1 MKELRELAKSLLTSK
16 TVNLVIGYE
25 EVADPARWPEE
36 GPRGVRPAFVTDP
49 ADADR
54 LVFDSRC
61 VQNLATYLSPRRTHL
76 VALGKAAV
84 VVKGCDA
91 RAVAG
96 LVREGQVRR
105 EDVVLIGVR
114 CGGVVRDPRRGPGL
128 TEQDVSDRCAGC
140 EDREPKLFDHVVGTL
155 PPAPPSSTRRAD
167 ALARLAGMSA
177 AERWTFWKETLSR
190 CVRCYACRE
199 ICPMCF
205 CVQCIADRNR
215 PQWLDTSPTTR
226 GNVAWHM
233 TRALHQAG
241 RCVDCLEC
249 ERACPERIPLGLL
262 GRHVAQAVERRFGYR
277 ASADPAVPAP
287 LGVYRTDDEEEFI
300 L

>member
-1 MKELRELAKSLLTSK
+1 MTELRELARSLLESGK
-16 TVNLVIGYE
+16 VKVVIGWE
-25 EVADPARWPEE
+25 PVEGAGWPEE
-36 GPRGVRPAFVTDP
+36 APRGVRPAFVTDP
-49 ADADR
+49 RDAER

-61 VQNLATYLSPRRTHL
+61 VQNLAAYLSPRRQHL
-76 VALGKAAV
+76 AALGKAAV

-96 LVREGQVRR
+96 LVREGQLRR
-105 EDVVLIGVR
+105 EDVVVIGVR
-114 CGGVVRDPRRGPGL
+114 CGGVVRDPARGPGL

-140 EDREPKLFDHVVGTL
+140 EDREPRLFDHLVGEL
-155 PPAPPSSTRRAD
+155 PPPPPRSTRRAD
-167 ALARLAGMSA
+167 ALARLEKMTP
-177 AERWTFWKETLSR
+177 AERWEFWKAELSR

-215 PQWLDTSPTTR
+215 PQWLDTSPTLR
-226 GNVAWHM
+226 GNVAWHV
-233 TRALHQAG
+233 TRALHAAG

-249 ERACPERIPLGLL
+249 ERACPEDLPLGLL
-262 GRHVAQAVERRFGYR
+262 GRHVAQVVERRFGHR
-277 ASADPAVPAP
+277 SSADPAVPGP
-287 LGVYRTDDEEEFI
+287 LGVYRTEDEEEFI

>member
-1 MKELRELAKSLLTSK
+1 MKELRELARSLLASGAVK
-16 TVNLVIGYE
+16 VVIGYE
-25 EVADPARWPEE
+25 EIPTARWPEE

-54 LVFDSRC
+54 LVFDARC
-61 VQNLATYLSPRRTHL
+61 VQNLATYLNPRRQHV

-96 LVREGQVRR
+96 LVREAQLRR

-114 CGGVVRDPRRGPGL
+114 CGGVVRDPSRGAL
-128 TEQDVSDRCAGC
+128 SEEDVSDRCGGC
-140 EDREPKLFDHVVGTL
+140 EEREPKLFDHLVGAL
-155 PPAPPSSTRRAD
+155 PPPPPRSTRRAD
-167 ALARLAGMSA
+167 ALARLAKMTA
-177 AERWTFWKETLSR
+177 AERWEFWKESLSR

-205 CVQCIADRNR
+205 CVQCVADRNR
-215 PQWLDTSPTTR
+215 PQWVDCSPTVR
-226 GNVAWHM
+226 GNVAWHL

-249 ERACPERIPLGLL
+249 ERACPEGIPLGLL
-262 GRHVAQAVERRFGYR
+262 GRHVAQVVERRFGYR
-277 ASADPAVPAP
+277 TCADPAVPAP
-287 LGVYRTDDEEEFI
+287 LGVYRTDDEEGFI
-300 L
+300 T

>member
-1 MKELRELAKSLLTSK
+1 MNELRELARSLLAAGSVK
-16 TVNLVIGYE
+16 VVIGYE
-25 EVADPARWPEE
+25 NADAAGWPDE
-36 GPRGVRPAFVTDP
+36 GPHRVRPSFITDP
-49 ADADR
+49 AQADR

-61 VQNLATYLSPRRTHL
+61 VQNLAAYLNPRRAHL
-76 VALGKAAV
+76 VSLGKPAV

-96 LVREGQVRR
+96 LLREGQLRR

-114 CGGVVRDPRRGPGL
+114 CGGVVRDPALGPGL
-128 TEQDVSDRCAGC
+128 TEEEVSDRCAGC
-140 EDREPKLFDHVVGTL
+140 EDREPRLFDHAVGVL
-155 PPAPPSSTRRAD
+155 PPAPPSATRRSD
-167 ALARLAGMSA
+167 ALARLEQMSPA
-177 AERWTFWKETLSR
+177 QRWAFWKEHLAR

-215 PQWLDTSPTTR
+215 PQWLDSSPTPR
-226 GNVAWHM
+226 GNVAWHL

-249 ERACPERIPLGLL
+249 ERACPEGIPLGLL
-262 GRHVAQAVERRFGYR
+262 GRHVARTMERRFGFR
-277 ASADPAVPAP
+277 ASTDAAAPVP
-287 LGVYRTDDEEEFI
+287 LGVYRSDDEEEFI